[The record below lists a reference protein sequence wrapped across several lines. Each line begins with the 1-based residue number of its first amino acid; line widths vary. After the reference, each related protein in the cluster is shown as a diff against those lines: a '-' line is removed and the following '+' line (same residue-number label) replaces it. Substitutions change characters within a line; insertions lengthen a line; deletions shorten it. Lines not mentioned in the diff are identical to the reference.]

1 MIRQRANP
9 WGKRF
14 QLLYRVQAFIRAF
27 DASYEKKHG
36 RKPELVFEYQS
47 LLNFLSNNHLHGQRP
62 SVWWTRNH
70 DIDLLVG
77 TFRYGYANYQ
87 NMKNC
92 EEFGFADL
100 EKSRTFVNRS
110 VLSRLPQCGHYHQE
124 AQEIDTAH
132 RQA

>member
-1 MIRQRANP
+1 MPEDWDLNMIRQRANP

-14 QLLYRVQAFIRAF
+14 QLLYRVQAFIKSF
-27 DASYEKKHG
+27 DEHYERKFG

-47 LLNFLSNNHLHGQRP
+47 LLNFLSNNHLQGQRP

-77 TFRYGYANYQ
+77 TYRYGYANYQ

-100 EKSRTFVNRS
+100 EKSTRRCN
-110 VLSRLPQCGHYHQE
+110 
-124 AQEIDTAH
+124 
-132 RQA
+132 